1 MLSSAI
7 SMSICF
13 ANNIISACR
22 ALVDFQMVICICTI
36 EIVILVCKQ
45 YQRAFV
51 DFKMDIYVVFKFAI
65 SSDPMWPLEPP
76 GGGGG
81 GGMSGVSPRS
91 PHF

>member
-13 ANNIISACR
+13 AKNIILVCR
-22 ALVDFQMVICICTI
+22 ALVDFQMVICICTS

-51 DFKMDIYVVFKFAI
+51 DFQMDSMFY
-65 SSDPMWPLEPP
+65 
-76 GGGGG
+76 
-81 GGMSGVSPRS
+81 
-91 PHF
+91 